1 LGISIVSITIFAK
14 VLEFYNSAAFPDC
27 KTKYFV
33 THTLMLDQAF
43 AYCQRFFTAAIRV
56 DLNFSSTEAFTPL
69 REAKHLRLGLLS
81 PTQLPNTAPAHP
93 TTTFVFNNPF

>member
-1 LGISIVSITIFAK
+1 LGISIVIDITIFAK

-27 KTKYFV
+27 KTNYSV

-69 REAKHLRLGLLS
+69 REAKHRRLGVLS
-81 PTQLPNTAPAHP
+81 PLQLPNTALAHP
-93 TTTFVFNNPF
+93 ITTFVS